1 MWSRLRGGQVTTAK
15 CRDAHVLHK
24 CITTLGGVEVH
35 NGVVKFIHSL
45 LIFCLCG
52 NAGVDV
58 DVIQTNWTLAVA
70 YVACVGFT
78 LRTRGCVCERERERG
93 REREGGMEGGGRE
106 GGRDGG
112 RGGGREGGRDG
123 GMEGGREGWR
133 EGGREGVQKWI
144 HV

>member
-1 MWSRLRGGQVTTAK
+1 MGQITTAK

-24 CITTLGGVEVH
+24 CVTTLGVEVR

-70 YVACVGFT
+70 YVACVEFT
-78 LRTRGCVCERERERG
+78 LRARGCVCERERG
-93 REREGGMEGGGRE
+93 RERDRERKGGRE
-106 GGRDGG
+106 GGR
-112 RGGGREGGRDG
+112 EGGSP
-123 GMEGGREGWR
+123 
-133 EGGREGVQKWI
+133 KWI